1 MTLDFSQLALSV
13 ADFPPTTWTDIL
25 FTVLLVIAALCFSVW
40 LLFYAK

>member
-13 ADFPPTTWTDIL
+13 VDFPPTTWTDIL
-25 FTVLLVIAALCFSVW
+25 FAVLFCIAAFCFAVW